1 MPSLYV
7 QGITCEN
14 CRKKLTRAMMA
25 VPGVESVTV
34 DIEASTVSWT
44 EKATVNLEI
53 LKEAIDDAGFDVV

>member
-14 CRKKLTRAMMA
+14 CRKTLTKALMA
-25 VPGVESVTV
+25 VPGVQSVSV

-44 EKATVNLEI
+44 EKSRVNIEI
-53 LKEAIDDAGFDVV
+53 LKEAIDDAGFDVL